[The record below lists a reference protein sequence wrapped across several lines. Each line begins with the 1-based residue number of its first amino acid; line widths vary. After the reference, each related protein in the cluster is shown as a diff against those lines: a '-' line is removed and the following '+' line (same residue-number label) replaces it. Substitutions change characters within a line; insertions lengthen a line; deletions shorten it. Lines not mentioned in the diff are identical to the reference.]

1 MFYSGFF
8 DLIPVTSLVV
18 GLGIGIALRFIHPG

>member
-1 MFYSGFF
+1 MFYGGFF

-18 GLGIGIALRFIHPG
+18 GLGIALRFIHPG